1 MKNQSRKCSIKKHSE
16 IDAINFCQECK
27 IYLCN
32 KCKNYHSELFEN
44 HHLYDIDQNIKNIF
58 TGFCEEENHNQFELK
73 YFCKTHNKLCCMACI
88 CKFKEEGNGQHK
100 DCDTCIIKN
109 IKEEKKNNLNKNIII
124 LEELFNKLEESI
136 KKIKLIYE
144 KINENKEELKLKIQ
158 KIFTQIRNALNER
171 EDKLL
176 NEIDE
181 YYDNIYFKEDII
193 KKSEK
198 LPNKIKKSIEE
209 GKIIDKEWNKN
220 NLSSLIYGCINIEN
234 NIKEINKINNNIKKY
249 ELDKDYKIEYNIEEE
264 QINNLNDK
272 INGLGKI
279 ITKDSDLYED
289 YKIENKNPLHI
300 LNYHEN
306 IVSCLC
312 VCKDGR
318 LVSGSFDDS
327 IIIYNKISYQSDLI
341 IKEHNDTIFCIT
353 VLSSGILA
361 SCSGDKTI
369 KLFKINERNYE
380 VLQTLNYHN
389 DSVYKII
396 ELKNKNLA
404 SCSTDSSVIF
414 YIKDNNNYKK
424 DYQIPTDGK
433 CCSLIQTKDNEICYS
448 QYNNS
453 KICFHDL
460 NERKLKSSISNV
472 IKKNTNREWFIMIKK
487 DLLLIPGE
495 NQMSIINVNQYKIV
509 KVIEIPNSNWI
520 CGVCLLNKNMLLT
533 GDCKKVIRQWKIE
546 GDNLI
551 MISKKEKVHEDE
563 INFLINIGNGFIA
576 SCSSDHNIKI
586 W

>member
-1 MKNQSRKCSIKKHSE
+1 MEILKKKCSLNKHSE
-16 IDAINFCQECK
+16 IDAISYCQECK
-27 IYLCN
+27 RYFCN
-32 KCKNYHSELFEN
+32 KCKNFHSEILQDHQIINLDKEKEIFIDMCKEN
-44 HHLYDIDQNIKNIF
+44 
-58 TGFCEEENHNQFELK
+58 NH
-73 YFCKTHNKLCCMACI
+73 A
-88 CKFKEEGNGQHK
+88 
-100 DCDTCIIKN
+100 
-109 IKEEKKNNLNKNIII
+109 
-124 LEELFNKLEESI
+124 NKLEFFCKDHNTLCCVLCTSKMKDKGYGQHFDCHVCDINDIKDEKRNQLKENINNLEGLYNQTEKSI
-136 KKIKLIYE
+136 QKLKIIYE
-144 KINENKEELKLKIQ
+144 EIDKNKEELKLKIQ
-158 KIFTQIRNALNER
+158 SIFTKIRNTLNEK

-198 LPNKIKKSIEE
+198 LPIKIKKSIEE
-209 GKIIDKEWNKN
+209 GKIIDKEWNEK

-234 NIKEINKINNNIKKY
+234 NIKDLNKINNNIKKY

-312 VCKDGR
+312 ILKDGR

-327 IIIYNKISYQSDLI
+327 IIIYNKITYQPDLI

-396 ELKNKNLA
+396 ELKNQNLA

>member
-1 MKNQSRKCSIKKHSE
+1 M
-16 IDAINFCQECK
+16 
-27 IYLCN
+27 
-32 KCKNYHSELFEN
+32 
-44 HHLYDIDQNIKNIF
+44 
-58 TGFCEEENHNQFELK
+58 
-73 YFCKTHNKLCCMACI
+73 
-88 CKFKEEGNGQHK
+88 
-100 DCDTCIIKN
+100 
-109 IKEEKKNNLNKNIII
+109 
-124 LEELFNKLEESI
+124 
-136 KKIKLIYE
+136 
-144 KINENKEELKLKIQ
+144 
-158 KIFTQIRNALNER
+158 
-171 EDKLL
+171 
-176 NEIDE
+176 
-181 YYDNIYFKEDII
+181 
-193 KKSEK
+193 
-198 LPNKIKKSIEE
+198 
-209 GKIIDKEWNKN
+209 
-220 NLSSLIYGCINIEN
+220 
-234 NIKEINKINNNIKKY
+234 
-249 ELDKDYKIEYNIEEE
+249 
-264 QINNLNDK
+264 
-272 INGLGKI
+272 
-279 ITKDSDLYED
+279 
-289 YKIENKNPLHI
+289 
-300 LNYHEN
+300 
-306 IVSCLC
+306 
-312 VCKDGR
+312 KDGR

-327 IIIYNKISYQSDLI
+327 IIIYNKITYQPDLI

-551 MISKKEKVHEDE
+551 MISKRKK
-563 INFLINIGNGFIA
+563 FM
-576 SCSSDHNIKI
+576 KMK
-586 W
+586 